1 MLRSKQN
8 ADWIFVKALA
18 RAFGGAILFSFPML
32 MTMEMWSLGFSIDP
46 FRLILLLLVN
56 MPLLI
61 GLSYY
66 EGFEESKHWKEDVRN
81 TLIAYAVGFIAAS
94 LILAIL
100 AILRKGMS
108 ANELIGKVA
117 LQAVPGSIG
126 AMLARKQFEH
136 ESRNEEKKRR
146 AGYGGAIFLL
156 AVGALFLCMSLASTE
171 EMVLIA
177 YKMTA
182 WHLLVLTLLCLI
194 LMQAFLTAV
203 AFHGGA
209 VDHPVSGSIISVF
222 FRFTIVGY
230 AIAFLIS
237 GYILWTFGR
246 TDGMAVHEITKS
258 MIVLGFPASL
268 GAGVS
273 RMIL

>member
-1 MLRSKQN
+1 MLRSRQSAN
-8 ADWIFVKALA
+8 WNFVKALG
-18 RAFGGAILFSFPML
+18 RAFGGAILFAFPML
-32 MTMEMWSLGFSIDP
+32 MTMEMWSLGFSMHP
-46 FRLILLLLVN
+46 LRLILLLVLN
-56 MPLLI
+56 IPLLL

-66 EGFEESKHWKEDVRN
+66 EGFEESKHWKEDIRN
-81 TLIAYAVGFIAAS
+81 TLIAYAVGFIAAAF
-94 LILAIL
+94 ILTIL

-108 ANELIGKVA
+108 FDELLGKVS
-117 LQAVPGSIG
+117 LQAVPASIG
-126 AMLARKQFEH
+126 AMLGRKQFEH

-182 WHLLVLTLLCLI
+182 WHLLVVTLFCLI
-194 LMQAFLTAV
+194 MMQAFLTAV

-209 VDHPVSGSIISVF
+209 VDHPVRGSFVSVF

-246 TDGMAVHEITKS
+246 TQDLAFHEAIKT

-268 GAGVS
+268 GAGAS
-273 RMIL
+273 RILL